1 MKLYLKTTVVVLGLW
16 LLCFLGYQVYAK
28 MQYKQEVE
36 AALKTIPDFSFET
49 LEGKTFT
56 QNNLDT
62 DQPTVLI
69 YFNSG
74 CDYCQ
79 HEAQSIEQ
87 HIDAFKNVQLVFVS
101 YETKEA
107 IQQFSK
113 TYKLN
118 NYDNIILL
126 SDTRDDFA
134 NRFDATSIPYL
145 LIYDKDKKLIAKHK
159 GQLRAE
165 SIIEMLNL

>member
-1 MKLYLKTTVVVLGLW
+1 MKLYLKTTVVVLGLG

-36 AALKTIPDFSFET
+36 AALKTMPDFSFET
-49 LEGKTFT
+49 LKGETFT

-62 DQPTVLI
+62 DRPTVLI

-87 HIDAFKNVQLVFVS
+87 HIESFKEVQLVFVS

-107 IQQFSK
+107 IYLDEIKGLSK
-113 TYKLN
+113 NQLTVLN
-118 NYDNIILL
+118 ENNIKTSEDFLDAEEELLL
-126 SDTRDDFA
+126 SLKGFGIKT
-134 NRFDATSIPYL
+134 IEK
-145 LIYDKDKKLIAKHK
+145 IKDKLI
-159 GQLRAE
+159 
-165 SIIEMLNL
+165 N

>member
-1 MKLYLKTTVVVLGLW
+1 MKLYLKTTVVVIGLG
-16 LLCFLGYQVYAK
+16 LLCFLGYQVYTK
-28 MQYKQEVE
+28 MQYKEEVE
-36 AALKTIPDFSFET
+36 TALKTMPDFSFET

-56 QNNLDT
+56 QNNLET

-87 HIDAFKNVQLVFVS
+87 HIESFKDVQLVFVS
-101 YETKEA
+101 YETKET

-126 SDTRDDFA
+126 CDTRDDFA
-134 NRFDATSIPYL
+134 TRFDATSIPYL

-159 GQLRAE
+159 GQLKAE
-165 SIIEMLNL
+165 KIIEMLE